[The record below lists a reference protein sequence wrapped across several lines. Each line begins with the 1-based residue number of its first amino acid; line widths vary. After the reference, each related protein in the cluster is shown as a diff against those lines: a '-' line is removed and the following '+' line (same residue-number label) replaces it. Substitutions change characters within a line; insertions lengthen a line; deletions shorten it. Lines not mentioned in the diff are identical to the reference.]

1 MVIRQREWRR
11 KGDETDIYIYIRI
24 GGNFPPVENEIGR
37 IIDRGSGG
45 RGMERVNAKSVPL
58 FAVAQARSTFV
69 RLARASSR
77 AVTLVQISRDSWE
90 RTRVEKLEILIES
103 VRWIR

>member
-1 MVIRQREWRR
+1 MKRIY
-11 KGDETDIYIYIRI
+11 IYIYIRI

>member
-1 MVIRQREWRR
+1 MVIRQRESRR

>member
-1 MVIRQREWRR
+1 
-11 KGDETDIYIYIRI
+11 
-24 GGNFPPVENEIGR
+24 
-37 IIDRGSGG
+37 
-45 RGMERVNAKSVPL
+45 MERVNAKSVPL

>member
-1 MVIRQREWRR
+1 MKR
-11 KGDETDIYIYIRI
+11 IYIYIRI

-77 AVTLVQISRDSWE
+77 AVTLVQISCDSWE

>member
-1 MVIRQREWRR
+1 MKR
-11 KGDETDIYIYIRI
+11 IYIYIRI

>member
-1 MVIRQREWRR
+1 MKR
-11 KGDETDIYIYIRI
+11 IYIYIRI
-24 GGNFPPVENEIGR
+24 GGNFPPVENKIGR